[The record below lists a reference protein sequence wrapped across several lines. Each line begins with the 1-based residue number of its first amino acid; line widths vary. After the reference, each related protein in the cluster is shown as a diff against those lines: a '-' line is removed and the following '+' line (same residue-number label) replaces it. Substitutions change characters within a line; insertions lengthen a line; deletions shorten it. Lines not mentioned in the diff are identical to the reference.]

1 MSVLRAARVQI
12 AKLIITY
19 CMSYSYPGVLVPAQ
33 GPRVLRVLA
42 LCGYV
47 PYTSTYAC
55 VMAAAKAAACA
66 MRAYAHTRSVN
77 IAIANSIAR
86 APPVVP
92 IPTNLTK
99 LNASATVD

>member
-1 MSVLRAARVQI
+1 
-12 AKLIITY
+12 
-19 CMSYSYPGVLVPAQ
+19 
-33 GPRVLRVLA
+33 
-42 LCGYV
+42 
-47 PYTSTYAC
+47 
-55 VMAAAKAAACA
+55 MAAAKAAACA